1 MLRAGLDPAAMLVR
15 PKTGV
20 SLRTTPPARSRTLKI
35 VSFLRNDALCTGAL
49 LPGDLVLDF
58 THPAAGLPSADGP
71 LEWCDLDG
79 APHQAARRLVDAV
92 ESRTDELAASG
103 AIVPMGSVTL
113 EAPVPRPGKVICIG
127 LNYRDHAEESGM
139 DIPELPLVF
148 SKFSSC
154 VVGPEAK
161 VVLPPG
167 AKEVDYEAEFGVV
180 IGRTAS
186 RVKAEDAMD
195 HVLGYCNVNDVSAR
209 DFQFADGQWQRG
221 KSCETFCPAGPFLAT
236 ADDGVAQD
244 SQALDLDFHHVTVA
258 EIDRRLT
265 GETDAGWGAGGDDV
279 AGHEGDGLREEGDDF
294 GDVEDELVGV
304 GVLLG
309 LAVEVEA
316 DPEIVRVGDLVFGG
330 DVLADGGEGVA
341 GLAALPLAVELLE
354 VAGGDVVE
362 VRVAGHV

>member
-1 MLRAGLDPAAMLVR
+1 M
-15 PKTGV
+15 
-20 SLRTTPPARSRTLKI
+20 KI
-35 VSFLRNDALCTGAL
+35 VSFLRDDALCTGAL

-58 THPAAGLPSADGP
+58 THPAAGLPHADGP

-92 ESRTDELAASG
+92 EARTAELAASE
-103 AIVPMGSVTL
+103 AILPLSSVTL
-113 EAPVPRPGKVICIG
+113 DAPVPRPGKVICIG

-154 VVGPEAK
+154 VVSPEAK

-236 ADDGVAQD
+236 ADEIADPHALRIQFRMNGETLQD
-244 SQALDLDFHHVTVA
+244 SSTNQLIFGIPELIAHLSGFITLEPGDL
-258 EIDRRLT
+258 IST
-265 GETDAGWGAGGDDV
+265 GTPPGVGFA
-279 AGHEGDGLREEGDDF
+279 RKPPIYIQP
-294 GDVEDELVGV
+294 GDVME
-304 GVLLG
+304 
-309 LAVEVEA
+309 VEVEGLGVLRNPA
-316 DPEIVRVGDLVFGG
+316 VG
-330 DVLADGGEGVA
+330 AEG
-341 GLAALPLAVELLE
+341 
-354 VAGGDVVE
+354 
-362 VRVAGHV
+362 